1 MPARARRRRW
11 RRAPSGCQFPHLTSK
26 STSGAKLI
34 VLTDRGADCSPELV
48 ETKAQPSSDSVL
60 FLSAGRSRPAR
71 AARMPMHDL
80 TAVRSELQYSRAH
93 PVAFDIA
100 LSEIGCDAVFER
112 RPRQMA

>member
-11 RRAPSGCQFPHLTSK
+11 RRAPTAVSFLISPQK
-26 STSGAKLI
+26 SASGAQLI
-34 VLTDRGADCSPELV
+34 VLIDRGADCSPELV